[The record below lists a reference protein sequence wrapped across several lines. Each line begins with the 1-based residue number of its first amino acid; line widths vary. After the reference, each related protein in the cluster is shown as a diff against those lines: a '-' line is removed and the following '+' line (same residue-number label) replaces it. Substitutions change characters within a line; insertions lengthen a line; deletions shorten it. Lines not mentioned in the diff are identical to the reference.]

1 MAICNILIADDE
13 KLAREA
19 IKLQLPKDG
28 TINVVAECN
37 NGYDALQKIAELKP
51 GIIFLDIK
59 MPLLTGMEVL
69 ENLPANYH
77 PYLIIA
83 SAHDEYALQA
93 YEHDAVDYLLKPFS
107 DDRFKKAFTKAY
119 HQWQLNE
126 MHTNNAASLATTL
139 KDVIAHTANS
149 LSVKEGTRIHL
160 LPYSNIVFIEAAKD
174 YVSIHTKERKY
185 LHKETMQQLEQTL
198 SPAGFA
204 RIHKSYIVNTQAIKK
219 FDSLYNGDYT
229 VELHNGQQL
238 KLSRNYRDNIKHLI
252 R

>member
-1 MAICNILIADDE
+1 MPICNILIADDE

-28 TINVVAECN
+28 TVQVVAECN

-69 ENLPANYH
+69 ENLPSNYH

-107 DDRFKKAFTKAY
+107 DERFKKAFAKAY
-119 HQWQLNE
+119 HQWQMNE
-126 MHTNNAASLATTL
+126 THKNSVGSLAGTL
-139 KDVIAHTANS
+139 KEVMAHSTNT

-160 LPYSNIVFIEAAKD
+160 LPYHNIVFIEAAKD
-174 YVSIHTKERKY
+174 YVSIHTNERKY
-185 LHKETMQQLEQTL
+185 LHKETMQQLEQML
-198 SPAGFA
+198 APAGFA

-219 FDSLYNGDYT
+219 FDSLYNGDFT

-238 KLSRNYRDNIKHLI
+238 KLSRNYRDNLRHLI
-252 R
+252 P